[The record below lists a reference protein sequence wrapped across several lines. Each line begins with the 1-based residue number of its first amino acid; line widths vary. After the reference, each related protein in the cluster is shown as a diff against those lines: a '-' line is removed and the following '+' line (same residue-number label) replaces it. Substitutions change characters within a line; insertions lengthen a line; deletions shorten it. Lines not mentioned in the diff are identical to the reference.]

1 MMRGMRRLVVCTA
14 ATGVLTAAAVSASLG
29 VAQAQTV
36 ATVCGGNSDNGYICN
51 LDATIPSASSIT
63 VNVNSGEAADSV
75 NVDWSVSCTDSS
87 GTQSQA
93 GATDDASTAS
103 SLNVP
108 LTPLPATADGPCSVN
123 VGITLSA
130 TTPAKIDFTGTLS
143 YDPAGS
149 TPPSSAAVHPI
160 KGYKGMCVADS
171 GNSSANRSEIQI
183 WTCSGSNQAE
193 NWKFSNN
200 ELIHNGKCLND
211 QADAGS
217 GGHMVLY
224 SCSNA
229 ANDKWSVLANGE
241 LKLKAHNGA
250 LCLNDPRS
258 STKDGTQLIVY
269 KCTDSANE
277 KWSLP

>member
-1 MMRGMRRLVVCTA
+1 MRRLVVCTA
-14 ATGVLTAAAVSASLG
+14 ATGVLAAAAVSASLG

-36 ATVCGGNSDNGYICN
+36 AAAVCGGNSDNGYICN
-51 LDATIPSASSIT
+51 LDATIPAASSIT
-63 VNVNSGEAADSV
+63 VNVNSGEAADNV

-103 SLNVP
+103 NLNVA
-108 LTPLPATADGPCSVN
+108 LTPLPATASDGSCSVN

-130 TTPAKIDFTGTLS
+130 TTPAKIDFTGTLN

-149 TPPSSAAVHPI
+149 TSSSAAVHPI

-183 WTCSGSNQAE
+183 WTCSSTNQAE
-193 NWKFSNN
+193 NWKFSND
-200 ELIHNGKCLND
+200 ELIHNGKCMND
-211 QADAGS
+211 RADAGS
-217 GGHMVLY
+217 GGHVVLY
-224 SCSNA
+224 SCSSA

-241 LKLKAHNGA
+241 LQLKAHNGS
-250 LCLNDPRS
+250 LCLNDPHS

>member
-1 MMRGMRRLVVCTA
+1 MMRGIRRLVVYTA
-14 ATGVLTAAAVSASLG
+14 ATGLLAAAAVSASLE
-29 VAQAQTV
+29 VAHAQTV

-63 VNVNSGEAADSV
+63 VNVNSGEAADNV
-75 NVDWSVSCTDSS
+75 NVGWSVTCTDSS
-87 GTQSQA
+87 GSQSEA

-103 SLNVP
+103 SLNVA
-108 LTPLPATADGPCSVN
+108 LTPLPPTADGPCSVN
-123 VGITLSA
+123 VSITLSA

-149 TPPSSAAVHPI
+149 TSSSAVHPI
-160 KGYKGMCVADS
+160 KGYKGLCVSDS

-183 WTCSGSNQAE
+183 WTCGSTNQAE
-193 NWKFSNN
+193 NWTFSDN
-200 ELIHNGKCLND
+200 ELKHNGKCMND

-217 GGHMVLY
+217 GGHVVLY
-224 SCSNA
+224 SCSSA

-241 LKLKAHNGA
+241 LKLKAHNGT